1 MKRITFSP
9 AALKTLEAFTNGTR
23 PQAPY
28 FAVNTRA
35 GFATAAATFTGAFR
49 AIRNLSAQERSTAR
63 IYDENGY
70 CLYR

>member
-1 MKRITFSP
+1 MKRITISP
-9 AALKTLEAFTNGTR
+9 AALKALEAFTNGTR

-49 AIRNLSAQERSTAR
+49 AIRSLPLMEQNNAR
-63 IYDENGY
+63 IYDEDGY

>member
-1 MKRITFSP
+1 MKRITISP
-9 AALKTLEAFTNGTR
+9 AALEALEAFINGR
-23 PQAPY
+23 PAPDPY
-28 FAVNTRA
+28 FNVNTRA
-35 GFATAAATFTGAFR
+35 GLATAAETFTGAFR